1 MTRGFPATAEE
12 RNVVGLLQ
20 RYDVGAARRATS
32 QFCGGAA
39 TSKSPHLAG
48 MPRRSGR
55 TIRLKK
61 AAKQTASLLPLAVT
75 ERSRP
80 CYCQNT
86 PSCYKTLCIARGN
99 VCRSHF
105 FHRACQEKEG
115 SVRSRRFLPF
125 FQLENQRTD
134 TLPILAPRPHVRR
147 TWLFLPHVSHASH
160 ANRSA

>member
-1 MTRGFPATAEE
+1 M
-12 RNVVGLLQ
+12 
-20 RYDVGAARRATS
+20 
-32 QFCGGAA
+32 
-39 TSKSPHLAG
+39 G

-75 ERSRP
+75 EWNRP
-80 CYCQNT
+80 CYCF
-86 PSCYKTLCIARGN
+86 SALGRYKMLCIARGN
-99 VCRSHF
+99 VCLCHF

-147 TWLFLPHVSHASH
+147 TWHFLPHVSHASH

>member
-1 MTRGFPATAEE
+1 MTRGFPATASA
-12 RNVVGLLQ
+12 RNLVGTPQRLYVGTSRRFRLQ
-20 RYDVGAARRATS
+20 TRGDRATPPNAS
-32 QFCGGAA
+32 
-39 TSKSPHLAG
+39 LMG

-61 AAKQTASLLPLAVT
+61 ATKQTASLLPLAVT
-75 ERSRP
+75 ERSRL
-80 CYCQNT
+80 CYFQNT
-86 PSCYKTLCIARGN
+86 PSCYKRLCIARGN
-99 VCRSHF
+99 VCLCNF
-105 FHRACQEKEG
+105 FHRAYQEKED